1 MPDRA
6 RRQAVWRALSVPGA
20 VLSDGEVVGTWRYRR
35 ADGEVAVTCF
45 ERPTARQRPPNAV
58 RVDRAQCGLIA
69 QVAGAEPPALRWS

>member
-1 MPDRA
+1 M
-6 RRQAVWRALSVPGA
+6 
-20 VLSDGEVVGTWRYRR
+20 VGTWRYRR
-35 ADGEVAVTCF
+35 ADGDVAVTCF